1 MLGLVATTVAVVA
14 RRAER
19 VLYETIVVMVAR
31 CLVRGVLFVSLYLQ
45 VRPLNDVVN
54 GYFSDYMLF
63 LRSAQHCFDRREVL
77 PGIL

>member
-1 MLGLVATTVAVVA
+1 MLGLVVATVAVVA

-19 VLYETIVVMVAR
+19 VLYETIVVMIAG
-31 CLVRGVLFVSLYLQ
+31 CLVRVVLFVSLYLQ

-63 LRSAQHCFDRREVL
+63 LRSAQRCFDRREVL